1 MPIIPFLV
9 TIAFFIVINLFLA
22 LFLSSLV
29 VAGFKLAKY
38 PVETFEMSFLIF
50 ICCSAIWIGLR
61 VILLNFYSF
70 DHFSDAFIWPMS
82 SFMPKDIVLFLE
94 SSTGM
99 GV

>member
-1 MPIIPFLV
+1 MHIVPFLV

-29 VAGFKLAKY
+29 VLGFKLARY

-50 ICCSAIWIGLR
+50 IFCSAIWIGLR
-61 VILLNFYSF
+61 VILLNFYTF
-70 DHFSDAFIWPMS
+70 DHFSDAFIWPIS
-82 SFMPKDIVLFLE
+82 SIMPKDTILFLE

-99 GV
+99 GA